1 MKDKYITIF
10 AVVALV
16 VAMFV
21 ILDDNSDNDAYADRA
36 AERAEA
42 TDELHRERHNI
53 ITRTVAES
61 SPAVVGVNVTK
72 IRQYRDPFIPSPFYN
87 DPFFQRYF
95 GERSYTQR
103 VESLGSG
110 FIVSPDGYIVTNDH
124 VAGAAVEIVVTLTDG
139 RHLEAKIVGTD
150 PVSDITLLKVD
161 ETGLPHLSFG
171 DSDDVIIGE
180 WVVAL
185 GNPFG
190 LFEVNEKPTVTVGV
204 VSATDMNLEP
214 VDRRYYIDMIQTD
227 AAINGGNSGGP
238 LVNSVGEVVGMN
250 TIIYTSGN
258 SRGSIG
264 LGFAIPINK
273 VKRVIEEL
281 KEKGKIDRNF
291 HTGMAVQNI
300 DDEVMN
306 YFKLES
312 SKGVIVT
319 RIVRDS
325 PAAVAGLEPGDVIVE
340 LGGYRVNN
348 QQTLLGVLQ
357 EFRVGDDVDLRV
369 VRGDEEIELTMN
381 LERAR

>member
-1 MKDKYITIF
+1 MKDKYITIL

-16 VAMFV
+16 VATFV
-21 ILDDNSDNDAYADRA
+21 VIDGNSDNDARADRA

-42 TDELHRERHNI
+42 NDEIYRDRHNI
-53 ITRTVAES
+53 ITRTVAEV

-95 GERSYTQR
+95 GERSYTRR

-110 FIVSPDGYIVTNDH
+110 FVVSSDGYIVTNDH

-139 RHLEAKIVGTD
+139 RHLQAEIVGTD

-161 ETGLPHLSFG
+161 ETDLPHLIFG

-281 KEKGKIDRNF
+281 KEKGEIDRNF

-300 DDEVMN
+300 DEEVMS
-306 YFKLES
+306 YFKLTS

-325 PAAVAGLEPGDVIVE
+325 PAADAGLRPGDVIVE

-357 EFRVGDDVDLRV
+357 EFRVGDDVGMRV
-369 VRGDEEIELTMN
+369 VREDEEIELTIH